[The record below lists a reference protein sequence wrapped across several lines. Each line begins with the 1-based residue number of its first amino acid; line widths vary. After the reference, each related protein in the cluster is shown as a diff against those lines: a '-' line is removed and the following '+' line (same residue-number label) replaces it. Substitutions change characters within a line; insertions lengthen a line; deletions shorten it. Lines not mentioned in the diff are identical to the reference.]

1 MACGTPVIC
10 TRVASMP
17 EIVED
22 GVSGFIV
29 EPGDHCDASNASG
42 VACGA
47 SRGSVGDGSG
57 WPRKGS
63 CTLSVARRRGA
74 MSRRVSERMIHFLT
88 PEYPPRHGGV
98 ADYTHQIATEL
109 SRRGETVHV
118 WGPSG
123 SATQP
128 GSAIVVHPE
137 LGRFR
142 AADLRR
148 AGSLLDEF
156 PSPKRLVV
164 QWVPHGFGHRAMNL
178 PFCFWLWRR
187 SVAGDAVE
195 LIVHEPFMTFG
206 GSIGQCVV
214 AVVQRAMTLMLLSS
228 ARRVWVTTRAW
239 APLLEP
245 YLSGRV
251 TAVEWL
257 PVPSSL
263 QSADAAAV
271 GEVRARYASGAECLI
286 GHFGTYGSLV
296 TPLLADAI
304 LLARRSTSLRALPAH
319 RFGRRTL
326 PVGAGG
332 GPQRPCRPCQRD
344 GHAECARSAGAH
356 CCVRRAAAAVSGW
369 CDLASNHRD
378 GRSVCGRAGRHDG
391 GKADRGFLARGR
403 GCEAGR
409 RR

>member
-1 MACGTPVIC
+1 
-10 TRVASMP
+10 
-17 EIVED
+17 
-22 GVSGFIV
+22 
-29 EPGDHCDASNASG
+29 
-42 VACGA
+42 
-47 SRGSVGDGSG
+47 
-57 WPRKGS
+57 
-63 CTLSVARRRGA
+63 
-74 MSRRVSERMIHFLT
+74 MIHFLT

-109 SRRGETVHV
+109 SRAGEPVHV

-123 SATQP
+123 SAAQP

-148 AGSLLDEF
+148 ANILLDEY

-164 QWVPHGFGHRAMNL
+164 QWVPHGFGQHAMNL

-214 AVVQRAMTLMLLSS
+214 AMVQRAMTLILLSS

-263 QSADAAAV
+263 QSTNAAEV
-271 GEVRARYASGAECLI
+271 RDVRARYASGAECLI
-286 GHFGTYGSLV
+286 GHFGTHGSLV

-304 LLARRSTSLRALPAH
+304 RSLAKAH
-319 RFGRRTL
+319 SSARFVLIGSDRRTI

-332 GPQRPCRPCQRD
+332 GQRRPCRPRQRD
-344 GHAECARSAGAH
+344 GHAECGRPVGAH
-356 CCVRRAAAAVSGW
+356 RCVRRDAAALPGRR
-369 CDLASNHRD
+369 DLASNHRD
-378 GRSVCGRAGRHDG
+378 GRFVCGRAGRHDG
-391 GKADRGFLARGR
+391 GEADRAFLARGR

>member
-1 MACGTPVIC
+1 
-10 TRVASMP
+10 
-17 EIVED
+17 
-22 GVSGFIV
+22 
-29 EPGDHCDASNASG
+29 
-42 VACGA
+42 
-47 SRGSVGDGSG
+47 
-57 WPRKGS
+57 
-63 CTLSVARRRGA
+63 
-74 MSRRVSERMIHFLT
+74 MIHFLT

-109 SRRGETVHV
+109 SRVGEPVHV

-123 SATQP
+123 SAAQP
-128 GSAIVVHPE
+128 GSSIVVHPD

-148 AGSLLDEF
+148 ANLLLDAC

-214 AVVQRAMTLMLLSS
+214 AVVQRAMTLILMSS

-251 TAVEWL
+251 AAVEWL

-263 QSADAAAV
+263 QSTNAAAV
-271 GEVRARYASGAECLI
+271 GEVRAKYVSGAECLI
-286 GHFGTYGSLV
+286 GHFGTHGSLV

-304 LLARRSTSLRALPAH
+304 RSLAEAHASARFLLIGSDGDRFRSALVAGNSGLTGRVSATGTLNAGDLSAHIAACDVLLQPYPDGVTSRRTTAMAGLFAGVPVVTTEGKLTERFWREGAVKLADVGDVEAMVQHVMQLLADPGERRRQA
-319 RFGRRTL
+319 
-326 PVGAGG
+326 
-332 GPQRPCRPCQRD
+332 
-344 GHAECARSAGAH
+344 
-356 CCVRRAAAAVSGW
+356 
-369 CDLASNHRD
+369 
-378 GRSVCGRAGRHDG
+378 
-391 GKADRGFLARGR
+391 
-403 GCEAGR
+403 EAGR
-409 RR
+409 AFYDRWFDVRHTVAALAA